1 MSNNVNDSVM
11 CSVLCALT
19 SYRTAVFKGA
29 AGRGGGAITAALFL
43 NEFVSNK
50 VEWAHI
56 DAGGRAT
63 VQFLSTAVSP

>member
-1 MSNNVNDSVM
+1 MS
-11 CSVLCALT
+11 
-19 SYRTAVFKGA
+19 VFKGA

-50 VEWAHI
+50 VQWAHI

-63 VQFLSTAVSP
+63 VQFLSTAISP